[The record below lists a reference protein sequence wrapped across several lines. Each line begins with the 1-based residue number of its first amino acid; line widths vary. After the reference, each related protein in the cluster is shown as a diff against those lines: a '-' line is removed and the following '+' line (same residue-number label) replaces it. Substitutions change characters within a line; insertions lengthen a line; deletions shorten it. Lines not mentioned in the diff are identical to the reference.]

1 MRFVLPILLFA
12 LIGVSAPAAS
22 PASGSIALDDDVEA
36 RWVPFQITAGN
47 QIRFALDINGQ
58 SATAILDTGVSH
70 SVVSPDFAR
79 RAGLRVSR
87 GGTARA
93 IGGDVAIGWAASP
106 TVRFG
111 GLSRSGGNFAVVALP
126 ASATGNGTPVD
137 AMIGA
142 DILSCCA
149 LDIDYDSQQFRLLRS
164 GRLPFAGERVPLRLT
179 SGTNM
184 YLAESTIAGQ
194 PVRAMLVD
202 TGDGAAMT
210 LTEATWGK
218 IAPHGQPVTT
228 TLAYGVG
235 GPVTTGLT
243 IVPAIGL
250 GPVTADNV
258 EVRIEDRGAFLSRA
272 GVSGRIGTGLMQRYR
287 VLLDPRAGT
296 MVLAPGRGAGA
307 APVRSTS
314 GLLLART
321 GQTLQVLHVMQ
332 NSPAAQGGW
341 RVGETICAVDD
352 RPVASDAGVSAAL
365 TRLIAAP
372 GQTVAFSLCNGARR
386 QLVLQRFY

>member
-1 MRFVLPILLFA
+1 MRFVLPILFLA
-12 LIGVSAPAAS
+12 LIGVAAPAAT
-22 PASGSIALDDDVEA
+22 PASGIIGLDDDVEA
-36 RWVPFQITAGN
+36 RWVPFQMTAGN
-47 QIRFALDINGQ
+47 QIRFALEINGQ

-70 SVVSPDFAR
+70 SVISPDFAH

-106 TVRFG
+106 TIRFG
-111 GLSRSGGNFAVVALP
+111 GLSRNGGRFAVVGLP
-126 ASATGNGTPVD
+126 AAATGNGAPVD

-149 LDIDYDSQQFRLLRS
+149 LDIDYDSHQFRLLRS
-164 GRLPFAGERVPLRLT
+164 GRLPFAGQRVPLRLAQG
-179 SGTNM
+179 SNM

-194 PVRAMLVD
+194 PVPAMLVD

-210 LTEATWGK
+210 LTQAAWGK
-218 IAPHGQPVTT
+218 IAPAEQPVTT

-235 GPVTTGLT
+235 GPVTTGLA

-250 GPVTADNV
+250 GALMASNV

-296 MVLAPGRGAGA
+296 MVLAPGQGAGA
-307 APVRSTS
+307 VPVRSTS

-321 GQTLQVLHVMQ
+321 PLGLQVVHVMQ
-332 NSPAAQGGW
+332 GSPAAQGGW
-341 RVGETICAVDD
+341 HAGETICTVDD
-352 RPVASDAGVSAAL
+352 RPVAGDAGVSAAL
-365 TRLIAAP
+365 SRLIAAP
-372 GQTVAFSLCNGARR
+372 GQTVAFSLCNGVRR
-386 QLVLQRFY
+386 QMVLQRFY